1 MFWSLFIG
9 FKCFEAKFTSLL
21 SAYEY
26 FMNIKFDLGF
36 LFSKKKKIKHF
47 SINWNGQKFFADLLF
62 ESDREMSVNVVRPDD
77 IESLIF
83 TTSKGFLS

>member
-36 LFSKKKKIKHF
+36 LFSKKKNKA
-47 SINWNGQKFFADLLF
+47 FFDQLERTEIF
-62 ESDREMSVNVVRPDD
+62 CR
-77 IESLIF
+77 LII
-83 TTSKGFLS
+83 